1 MRAIGLIGGMS
12 WESTRTYYEHLN
24 KGVQQRL
31 GGLHSARVIISSV
44 DFAPIA
50 SMQAEG
56 HWQEAGNVLAS
67 AATSLERG
75 GAAVVA
81 LATNTMHKVA
91 TIISEAIRIPFLHI
105 ADPLVMRLEEA
116 GKSRPLLLAT
126 KFTMEDRFLIHRLAS
141 HGITAMVP
149 PQHGRAMLHRIIY
162 DELCKGIVTDAS
174 RVRGLIDDGAAAGAD
189 CVILGCTELGMLI
202 SPNDADLPVYD
213 TTAIHAAALV
223 AFSLDEYSIT
233 GLASVR

>member
-1 MRAIGLIGGMS
+1 MRTIGLIGGMS

-56 HWQEAGNVLAS
+56 RWQEAGDVLAS

-91 TIISEAIRIPFLHI
+91 TIVIEALRIPFLHI

-141 HGITAMVP
+141 RGITAMIP

-162 DELCKGIVTDAS
+162 DELCKGVVTDAS

-202 SPNDADLPVYD
+202 SPNNADLPVYD

-223 AFSLDEYSIT
+223 AFSLDDYSIT